1 MATSAFVDIR
11 RSYPNAHIAILV
23 KPGRD
28 GILAGG
34 DYYDELIVDRSP
46 RGLGELMATAREL
59 RRRRFDL
66 AILFSDSFRVAAM
79 TALAGIPRRV
89 GYRRNLRSLLLTEP
103 LRYPGLRGVK
113 TPEPMPA
120 RYGRILSV
128 LGITPGDSRPVLRVT
143 ENEEA
148 RLRDRRAKL
157 GVRDGEQLVGLNPG
171 AAFGASKMWP
181 PEHFARL
188 GDAIVE
194 RFGAR
199 AVILV
204 GPGEEPIAVA
214 IERRM
219 RHRPVSTANSL
230 VPLDELKALVRDL
243 RLLVTTDTGPRHYAV
258 AFRVPVVVL
267 MGPTDPRYTN
277 INLDETELLRRE
289 DVECIACHHKVCP
302 IDHRC
307 MRWITPEHVLDRI
320 DRLNEQFD
328 VFGLPKHPGH
338 RK

>member
-1 MATSAFVDIR
+1 MATAAFVDIR
-11 RSYPNAHIAILV
+11 RSYPHAHISILV

-34 DYYDELIVDRSP
+34 DYHDELIVDHSS
-46 RGLGELMATAREL
+46 RGVGELLTTARDL

-66 AILFSDSFRVAAM
+66 AILFSDSFRVALMA
-79 TALAGIPRRV
+79 ALAGIPIRV
-89 GYRRNLRSLLLTEP
+89 GYRRNLRSMLLSEP
-103 LRYPGLRGVK
+103 LRYAGPGGSK
-113 TPEPMPA
+113 IPEPMPV
-120 RYGRILSV
+120 RYGRLLSAA
-128 LGITPGDSRPVLRVT
+128 GIAPGDCRPVLRVT

-157 GVRDGEQLVGLNPG
+157 GIREGEHLVGLNPG
-171 AAFGASKMWP
+171 ASFGASKMWP

-188 GDAIVE
+188 GDALVE
-194 RFGAR
+194 RFGVR
-199 AVILV
+199 VILLV
-204 GPGEEPIAVA
+204 GPGEEPIATA
-214 IERRM
+214 IERHM
-219 RHRPVSTANSL
+219 RHRPISTASSL

-277 INLDETELLRRE
+277 MNLDETELLRRE
-289 DVECIACHHKVCP
+289 DVECIACHHKTCP

-307 MRWITPEHVLDRI
+307 MRWITPEHVLERI
-320 DRLNEQFD
+320 DCLNERFG
-328 VFGLPKHPGH
+328 VFGGCTNA